1 MIYYWCII
9 GCGLLLTLLVTN
21 SKTVYWL
28 YHFHPRFSTRSM
40 HCCHVAGRM
49 RFHINERLGMLG
61 RPQSMKTFVI
71 YYKTIFDKM
80 SSSIISDRW
89 IPSYPEPSSELFWI
103 ELECLLHIQR
113 VCCNCTFSSVSLQE
127 IIFYSFFDTNLNL
140 TNTFIATQI

>member
-1 MIYYWCII
+1 MDQTSIKWRKTSFRECFQT
-9 GCGLLLTLLVTN
+9 GL
-21 SKTVYWL
+21 
-28 YHFHPRFSTRSM
+28 PQ
-40 HCCHVAGRM
+40 HVAGRM

-71 YYKTIFDKM
+71 YCKTIFDKM